1 VKTTWLWLAPLFF
14 SLPQPAV
21 AQAVAT
27 ELFPETLDAYVRG
40 ALRDWE
46 IPGAAV
52 AVVKDGRVVVVRG
65 YGVRELGKSDLV
77 DGNTIFDVAS
87 LTKSF
92 TAAAVASLVDDG
104 RMEWDDPV
112 RRYLPTLE
120 FPDPYLSANVT
131 IRDLLCHRTGVRAT
145 NSAWYFTG
153 VTRSQLPALVKSM
166 ELAAP
171 FRTRL
176 VYSNIGYTLVG
187 LAAAAAAGKSW
198 EDLVT
203 QRLLV
208 PLGMTRTT
216 ADFASAP
223 TMGNVVSGH
232 ALISDVQRVT
242 PRETTPRVTT
252 GPAGAIQSS
261 ANDLATWMLFQLGDG
276 TFRGQRILSTKTI
289 SEMHSP
295 QIVVPTSE
303 EFRVARQIRYFA
315 AYGMGWQVFDYG
327 GAPLLWHSG
336 SGDGQSAYMAI
347 LPGLHLGILVLT
359 NTSRVGVPFNG
370 AVANRIIDYYLGV
383 PTQDYAA
390 ELHHSW
396 DKELQ
401 RQEAESRATVAS
413 RLQNAILSLPLR
425 AYAGV
430 YRDRLGLEVAVTLND
445 SSLWLQYGGGEVAHL
460 AHWHHDIF
468 RLEWETALHAAEWP
482 AFIRFDISHVGR
494 ADGLHMQLFGDLI
507 DAKRNPD

>member
-1 VKTTWLWLAPLFF
+1 MKTMCLLLAALFF

-21 AQAVAT
+21 AQAIAT
-27 ELFPETLDAYVRG
+27 EPFPETLDAYIRS

-46 IPGAAV
+46 IPGAAI

-77 DGNTIFDVAS
+77 DGNTIFDAAS

-92 TAAAVASLVDDG
+92 TSAAVGSLVDEG
-104 RMEWDDPV
+104 HMQWDDPV

-153 VTRSQLPALVKSM
+153 VTRSQLPELVKNM

-176 VYSNIGYTLVG
+176 VYSNIGYTLAG
-187 LAAAAAAGKSW
+187 LAAAAAAGKNW
-198 EDLVT
+198 EELIT

-216 ADFASAP
+216 VDFASAP
-223 TMGNVVSGH
+223 TMGNVASGH
-232 ALISDVQRVT
+232 ALISGVQRVT
-242 PRETTPRVTT
+242 PRETTPRITT
-252 GPAGAIQSS
+252 APAGAIQSS
-261 ANDLATWMLFQLGDG
+261 ANDLAIWALFQLGDG
-276 TFRGQRILSTKTI
+276 TFRGRRILSAKTI

-295 QIVVPTSE
+295 QIVVPSSE
-303 EFRVARQIRYFA
+303 EFRIARQIRYFA
-315 AYGMGWQVFDYG
+315 AYGMGWQVFDYRG
-327 GAPLLWHSG
+327 TPLLWHSG
-336 SGDGQSAYMAI
+336 SGDGQSAYIAL
-347 LPGLHLGILVLT
+347 LPDLRLGIVVLT
-359 NTSRVGVPFNG
+359 NTRKVGVPFNG
-370 AVANRIIDYYLGV
+370 AVANRIIDHYLSV
-383 PTQDYAA
+383 ATRDYVT
-390 ELHHSW
+390 ELRDSW

-401 RQEAESRATVAS
+401 QHEAEKRATEAS
-413 RLQNAILSLPLR
+413 RLSSTTPSLPLS

-430 YRDRLGLEVAVTLND
+430 YRDRLGLDVVVTLNNG
-445 SSLWLQYGGGEVAHL
+445 SLRLQYGGGEVAQL
-460 AHWHHDIF
+460 AHWHHDTF
-468 RLEWETALHAAEWP
+468 RLQWETALHAAEWP
-482 AFIRFDISHVGR
+482 AFIRFDISPLAQ
-494 ADGLHMQLFGDLI
+494 ADSLHTQLFGDLI
-507 DAKRNPD
+507 EATRN